1 MVKEILKEDTE
12 KRDEEE
18 DEEKDEEEEEEEKN
32 EEVEKSAS
40 ELYDSFKS
48 MLDSQTQLIETQKAI
63 SEVILSIN
71 DRLGAIEKA
80 GGSFDTKDHKGTDK
94 DIKSG
99 SEVKVGETPYQTYE
113 QAELDADGDGHSK
126 DKVTVIG
133 KTTETPRPSAP
144 IETVNKSYSKD
155 FSPVLKDAREVGF
168 ADLSRI
174 AENIRTGKYYVPSEE
189 EVGF

>member
-1 MVKEILKEDTE
+1 MVKEILKEDHESRDEE
-12 KRDEEE
+12 KRDDEE
-18 DEEKDEEEEEEEKN
+18 DSDEEEES

-48 MLDSQTQLIETQKAI
+48 MLDSQTELIQTQKAI
-63 SEVILSIN
+63 SEVILNIN
-71 DRLGAIEKA
+71 DRLANLEKA

-99 SEVKVGETPYQTYE
+99 SEVKVGDNSYQTYE
-113 QAELDADGDGHSK
+113 QAELDADGKNASK

-133 KTTETPRPSAP
+133 KTTETPRPSATV
-144 IETVNKSYSKD
+144 ETVNKSYSQD
-155 FSPVLKDAREVGF
+155 FSPVLKDARSVGF
-168 ADLSRI
+168 AELSKI
-174 AENIRTGKYYVPSEE
+174 ADNIRTGKYYVPSEE